1 MNWSFFVLI
10 RVITK
15 QLEFS
20 IYIGTIATTLLNF
33 GTKPTKASFIVSGV
47 FSLVA
52 IACLCYSVGTYIY
65 RSRSIRA
72 RKAAKFYD
80 YWGPTFLCGSL
91 VIAVALNF
99 AFEGRERHWW

>member
-1 MNWSFFVLI
+1 MLTFFPQ
-10 RVITK
+10 

-33 GTKPTKASFIVSGV
+33 GSKPTKASFIVSGV

-52 IACLCYSVGTYIY
+52 IMCLCYSVGVYIY
-65 RSRSIRA
+65 RSRSIRS

-80 YWGPTFLCGSL
+80 YWGPTLLCGSL
-91 VIAVALNF
+91 VAAIALNF